1 MKILLTLLLLSLY
14 SFAFGQPS
22 QNITVTDKIRLEQL
36 GLLKKIPFDALNGAQ
51 IQEANNAAKYAHK
64 TDSVKWAIVRNMV
77 SVLQSKGEI
86 DPSRISTNG
95 DSLKITPQGMEMKF
109 KPKKK

>member
-1 MKILLTLLLLSLY
+1 MKTLFTLIAISIC
-14 SFAFGQPS
+14 SIGFGQVP
-22 QNITVTDKIRLEQL
+22 ITVTDEVKLEQL

-51 IQEANNAAKYAHK
+51 IQEADNAAKYAHK
-64 TDSVKWAIVRNMV
+64 TDSIKWVIVRSMV
-77 SVLQSKGEI
+77 AILQAKGEI
-86 DPSRISTNG
+86 DPLRISTNG

>member
-1 MKILLTLLLLSLY
+1 MKLTLILLLFSVWAL
-14 SFAFGQPS
+14 GQPS
-22 QNITVTDKIRLEQL
+22 QKITVTDEIRLEQL

-51 IQEANNAAKYAHK
+51 ILEADNAAKYARK
-64 TDSVKWAIVRNMV
+64 TDSVKWVIVLNMV
-77 SVLQSKGEI
+77 AVLQAKGEI
-86 DPSRISTNG
+86 DPSRISTNC